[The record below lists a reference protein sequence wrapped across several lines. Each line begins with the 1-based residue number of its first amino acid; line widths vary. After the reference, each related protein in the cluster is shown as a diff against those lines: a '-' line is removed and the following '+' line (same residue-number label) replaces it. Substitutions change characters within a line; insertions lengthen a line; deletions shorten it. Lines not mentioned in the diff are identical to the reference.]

1 MSKKANRFN
10 NGLLLM
16 MNGWGLIKK
25 GLGLIKKDLFSRRK
39 K

>member
-1 MSKKANRFN
+1 MSRKANKFN

-16 MNGWGLIKK
+16 INGWGLIKK
-25 GLGLIKKDLFSRRK
+25 GLEFIKKDLFSRRK